1 MGILLFTIS
10 CSSIEKKPPYQI
22 SESYNVSINRDFWG
36 IPYIKG
42 KTDQDVAFGIGFAH
56 AEDAYE
62 DLVEL
67 MPLYR
72 GENAIYNGLKSIET
86 DYLVRLL
93 KIHLKVENIAKK
105 QLSKNILSM
114 AQAYADGVNMYA
126 NQHPEKVNQN
136 LHPVTQEDI
145 IAGSYIQHLFFAGL
159 DRDLAQM
166 ASQEKQSIPTGS
178 NAIAINSIKA
188 DSKTINSLRVR
199 ARKIGVKCTTRKLF
213 DKDNMY
219 RIWRTE

>member
-1 MGILLFTIS
+1 MKIKKYFKNNSCHVPLLIGVLLVTIS
-10 CSSIEKKPPYQI
+10 CSSIEKKPPYEI
-22 SESYNVSINRDFWG
+22 SETYNVTINRDFWG

-72 GENAIYNGLKSIET
+72 GENAIYNGLKNIET

-126 NQHPEKVNQN
+126 NQHPDKVNQK
-136 LHPVTQEDI
+136 LHPVQKSMIEYG
-145 IAGSYIQHLFFAGL
+145 GSQCGFCTPGFIMSMFSMYTYLYIDSHLKYNFNL
-159 DRDLAQM
+159 M
-166 ASQEKQSIPTGS
+166 
-178 NAIAINSIKA
+178 N
-188 DSKTINSLRVR
+188 
-199 ARKIGVKCTTRKLF
+199 
-213 DKDNMY
+213 Y
-219 RIWRTE
+219 

>member
-1 MGILLFTIS
+1 M
-10 CSSIEKKPPYQI
+10 
-22 SESYNVSINRDFWG
+22 
-36 IPYIKG
+36 
-42 KTDQDVAFGIGFAH
+42 AFGIGFAH

-72 GENAIYNGLKSIET
+72 GENAIYNGLKNIET

-126 NQHPEKVNQN
+126 NQHPDKVNQK

-159 DRDLAQM
+159 DRDLEQL
-166 ASQEKQSIPTGS
+166 ASQER
-178 NAIAINSIKA
+178 AINSNWIKC
-188 DSKTINSLRVR
+188 NSHQ
-199 ARKIGVKCTTRKLF
+199 F
-213 DKDNMY
+213 N
-219 RIWRTE
+219 